1 MYTQSV
7 AARKQR
13 REAPRLNEIAA
24 LMLVVVTL
32 LIALVRLINDD
43 SLQMAR
49 RVTEMTRNEPT
60 SQLSRSVT
68 LQD

>member
-1 MYTQSV
+1 MYGRSV
-7 AARKQR
+7 AAHKQR

-32 LIALVRLINDD
+32 LIALLRLINDD
-43 SLQMAR
+43 ALQMAR